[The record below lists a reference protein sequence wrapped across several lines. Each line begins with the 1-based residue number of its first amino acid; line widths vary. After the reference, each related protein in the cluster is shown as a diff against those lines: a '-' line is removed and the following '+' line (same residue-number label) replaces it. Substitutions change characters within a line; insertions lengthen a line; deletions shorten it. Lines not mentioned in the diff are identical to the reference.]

1 MRKKIYAINSKISP
15 SLCFYLIANQKDFN
29 IVKIIP
35 NISYDNITIDVYE
48 EELLALQKLLLIQPI
63 NKNVINELSNVLNNN
78 IECPLCKRHSYKPIS
93 LTAIPE
99 EDDPMY
105 LMEVDACTDCCVLLN
120 RDQIRSTLKS
130 STPTDEFY
138 RSLESSLNFVL
149 KLYDTRKY
157 KLDFKK

>member
-1 MRKKIYAINSKISP
+1 MRKKIYAINSKTSP
-15 SLCFYLIANQKDFN
+15 SLCFYLIANQQDFN
-29 IVKIIP
+29 ILQILP
-35 NISYDNITIDVYE
+35 NIYYNSIIIDVYE
-48 EELLALQKLLLIQPI
+48 NELLALQKLLLIQPI
-63 NKNVINELSNVLNNN
+63 NKNVINELSNILNNN
-78 IECPLCKRHSYKPIS
+78 VECLLCKRYSYKPIS

-105 LMEVDACTDCCVLLN
+105 LLEVDACTDCCLNLN

-138 RSLESSLNFVL
+138 KSIKDNSNGVL

-157 KLDFKK
+157 KLNFQE